1 MIILPVSFPTHRV
14 FIIRKAPVEKGTTLM
29 YTSVQDKGEDTIM
42 GRANVTKTER
52 INLRLNEVTK
62 RRIERAASFEGKTV
76 SGFIVSSALS
86 YAEKTIQ
93 LHETM
98 VLNRRDAMRFFDV
111 LSNPPAMN
119 DKLRS
124 AMGEHGKRVV
134 SR

>member
-1 MIILPVSFPTHRV
+1 M
-14 FIIRKAPVEKGTTLM
+14 A
-29 YTSVQDKGEDTIM
+29 Q
-42 GRANVTKTER
+42 ANVTKKER

-86 YAEKTIQ
+86 YAEKTIHM
-93 LHETM
+93 HETM
-98 VLNRRDAMRFFDV
+98 ALNRRDAMRFFDAIV
-111 LSNPPAMN
+111 NPPALK
-119 DKLRS
+119 DKLRT

>member
-1 MIILPVSFPTHRV
+1 MT
-14 FIIRKAPVEKGTTLM
+14 
-29 YTSVQDKGEDTIM
+29 Q
-42 GRANVTKTER
+42 ANVTKKER
-52 INLRLNEVTK
+52 ISLRLNQVAK
-62 RRIERAASFEGKTV
+62 RRIERAASLEGKTV

-111 LSNPPAMN
+111 VSNPPALN

>member
-1 MIILPVSFPTHRV
+1 MT
-14 FIIRKAPVEKGTTLM
+14 
-29 YTSVQDKGEDTIM
+29 Q
-42 GRANVTKTER
+42 ANVTKKER
-52 INLRLNEVTK
+52 ISLRLNEVAK
-62 RRIERAASFEGKTV
+62 RRIERAASLEGKTV

-111 LSNPPAMN
+111 VSNPPALN

-124 AMGEHGKRVV
+124 AMGENGKRVV